1 VARPVGSTLQSP
13 VHAVPYS
20 PHIVTAAPP
29 SDPGASAPDV
39 MPEVVLVPHHPYW
52 GLRAAD
58 EIGRLAGALDAL
70 FVSAAH
76 VGSTAVP
83 SLSARAAIDLVVV
96 VNSLADLDALAAT
109 VRDLGYVWRGDHGVA
124 GRRYAT
130 LDHPRT
136 LARVFNVQFV
146 EPGSDLLERL
156 VALRD
161 YLRAVPGEAAAY
173 AQVKSAAAAAYPR
186 DPAAYAAAKAA
197 WLDAGEVRALA
208 WRRGEA
214 AAAKTG

>member
-1 VARPVGSTLQSP
+1 VVFAPMP
-13 VHAVPYS
+13 AMPFS
-20 PHIVTAAPP
+20 PHIVTASSP
-29 SDPGASAPDV
+29 SEPSAASPEV
-39 MPEVVLVPHHPYW
+39 VPEVVLVPHHPYW

-83 SLSARAAIDLVVV
+83 SLSARASLDLVVV
-96 VNSLADLDALAAT
+96 VNSLADLDALADT
-109 VRDLGYVWRGDHGVA
+109 VRDLGYVWRGDHGVPD
-124 GRRYAT
+124 RRYAT

-146 EPGSDLLERL
+146 EPGSRLLDGL

-161 YLRAVPGEAAAY
+161 YLRAAPGEAAAY
-173 AQVKSAAAAAYPR
+173 EQVKSAAAAAHPH
-186 DPAAYAAAKAA
+186 DPAAYAVAKAA
-197 WLDAGEVRALA
+197 WLDACEVRALD
-208 WRRGEA
+208 WRRGASTA
-214 AAAKTG
+214 ARTG